1 MVVAAFDAMTTDR
14 PYRPGLSPDAACKE
28 LLDKAGTQFFSDVVE
43 HLIRLYSTGELFGGF
58 DPSELPHL
66 ASSESNRSQAIRAFL
81 ERTGQAAPEPASEAD
96 ANAPIPIEMPAVHLQ
111 ETFALDDGQ
120 WQLVIAGRSDLGCVR
135 NGNEDSFG
143 AYPVAEGG
151 GGLLVLADGMG
162 GAAAGEVASRMA
174 VDTVRQV
181 YFEALDTQ
189 DPQIALV
196 GALQSANHAIYTRA
210 LSDHR
215 FGGMGTTCTALA
227 VFGRSLFYGH
237 VGDSRAYLI
246 AGGEITLLTQDH
258 TVVAELARA
267 AGGEREA
274 APEMRHVLTR
284 CLGSDEQ
291 LEVDSSEE
299 PIPLEAGD
307 TLVICSDGLSNLVE
321 VEEILAAAA
330 TASPDAACQK
340 LIELARDRGGPD
352 NITVQVARVMQRG

>member
-1 MVVAAFDAMTTDR
+1 MGQVV
-14 PYRPGLSPDAACKE
+14 
-28 LLDKAGTQFFSDVVE
+28 
-43 HLIRLYSTGELFGGF
+43 
-58 DPSELPHL
+58 
-66 ASSESNRSQAIRAFL
+66 
-81 ERTGQAAPEPASEAD
+81 PEPATEASTH
-96 ANAPIPIEMPAVHLQ
+96 APAPIEMPAVHLL
-111 ETFALDDGQ
+111 EAFDLGADDGQ

-135 NGNEDSFG
+135 TGNEDSFG
-143 AYPVAEGG
+143 AFPLAEGG

-174 VDTVRQV
+174 VDTVRDV
-181 YFEALDTQ
+181 YFEALETQ

-210 LSDHR
+210 QSDHR

-227 VFGRSLFYGH
+227 VFGRGVFFGH

-246 AGGEITLLTQDH
+246 AGGEITLITQDH

-267 AGGEREA
+267 AGGEAEA
-274 APEMRHVLTR
+274 SPEMRHVLTR

-299 PIPLEAGD
+299 PIALEPGD

-321 VEEILAAAA
+321 AEEILAAV
-330 TASPDAACQK
+330 TTGGPDAACQK
-340 LIELARDRGGPD
+340 LIQLAKDRGGPD
-352 NITVQVARVMQRG
+352 NITVQVARVELRD